1 MMKRT
6 IFVTAVISTVFAA
19 AVAAAPKPADVIHYR
34 QSLMTVIGWNFGSM
48 VAMVKGDK
56 PWDTK
61 EFAKR
66 ANQLASLAPQALE
79 GFSKGSDK
87 GAKTRAKEDIWTNF
101 KDFRSKYDNL
111 VKQTGMLA
119 SVSAGGDKAKM
130 IEQFKH
136 TAAACKAC
144 HKKYKAK

>member
-1 MMKRT
+1 MKKS
-6 IFVTAVISTVFAA
+6 VIPFAA
-19 AVAAAPKPADVIHYR
+19 LLSATVAVSVTAAPKPADVIHYR

-48 VAMVKGDK
+48 VAMVKGDA
-56 PWDTK
+56 PWDAK

-87 GAKTRAKEDIWTNF
+87 GAETHAKEAIWENF
-101 KDFRSKYDNL
+101 DDFRSKYDNL
-111 VKQTGMLA
+111 VKQTQALV
-119 SVSAGGDKAKM
+119 SVSASGDKAKM

-136 TAAACKAC
+136 TAGACKAC
-144 HKKYKAK
+144 HKKYKSK